1 MSSYRER
8 CKFRRAVHD
17 SGPRKASSIRLVV
30 LHSAEGTTAAG
41 VASFF
46 AGSAQASTQLAVD
59 DRECWRMLPDLVV
72 PWGAPGAN
80 SDGLHVEICG
90 FAKWERADW
99 RGHEP
104 MLRRSAYKVA
114 KWCWQYGIPARY
126 LSDKQLANGTAR
138 GIVTHVQVSKV
149 FKKSTHWDPGP
160 GFPKDLFL
168 IWVQNYLAEIKS
180 KRDR

>member
-1 MSSYRER
+1 VRSYHY
-8 CKFRRAVHD
+8 A
-17 SGPRKASSIRLVV
+17 ASQLGLNELPLGELRL
-30 LHSAEGTTAAG
+30 AG
-41 VASFF
+41 FEHTENPSEADCF
-46 AGSAQASTQLAVD
+46 
-59 DRECWRMLPDLVV
+59 VV
-72 PWGAPGAN
+72 PC
-80 SDGLHVEICG
+80 DI
-90 FAKWERADW
+90 
-99 RGHEP
+99 
-104 MLRRSAYKVA
+104 
-114 KWCWQYGIPARY
+114 RY